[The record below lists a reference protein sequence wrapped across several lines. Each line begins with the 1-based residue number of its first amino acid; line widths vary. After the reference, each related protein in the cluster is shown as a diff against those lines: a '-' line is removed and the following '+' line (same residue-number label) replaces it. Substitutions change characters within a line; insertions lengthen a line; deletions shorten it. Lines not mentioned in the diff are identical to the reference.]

1 MNANADANNLID
13 ELNEM
18 NNQESLTLT
27 IINSENEVEQ
37 TTETEQK
44 GEAGEILNLSIVI
57 VVFAG
62 AALLLGPKRIE
73 RPHDSPNERLKRR

>member
-37 TTETEQK
+37 TTENEQK
-44 GEAGEILNLSIVI
+44 GEAGEQE
-57 VVFAG
+57 AKYCQG
-62 AALLLGPKRIE
+62 AQKKPR
-73 RPHDSPNERLKRR
+73 SQ